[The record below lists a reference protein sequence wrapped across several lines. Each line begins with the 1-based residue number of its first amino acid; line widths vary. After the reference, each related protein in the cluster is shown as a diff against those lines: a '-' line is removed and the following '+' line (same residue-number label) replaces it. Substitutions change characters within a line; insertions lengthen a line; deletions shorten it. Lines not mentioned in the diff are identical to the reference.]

1 MNITINSIRSKRQFR
16 RFFERS
22 IWYSPV
28 QIDDIT
34 NVQIIRCNND
44 ETLICNYSVKNNSAE
59 VYMTAL
65 STENINEAFNEF
77 IHLLIE
83 KHENITRITTVAFN
97 EVDKEYIMMIDPS
110 FNHEATLRRH
120 VKIEGQFLDVMIF
133 ALYPWQARSFGA
145 KRQQAET
152 LTSPRLLLDG
162 AFPIPPATQ
171 ISSVAAR
178 CAIAIF
184 PRAAARWSAGSV
196 HPAPADR
203 RRWPCGSAAP
213 ASAPAPGGTR
223 RRPPFS
229 LPAALQI
236 LRSGS

>member
-1 MNITINSIRSKRQFR
+1 MRSKSTLSLFMVESGRAGTACACP
-16 RFFERS
+16 S
-22 IWYSPV
+22 CLLCYL
-28 QIDDIT
+28 
-34 NVQIIRCNND
+34 NVARNRGVLS
-44 ETLICNYSVKNNSAE
+44 LIVFCW
-59 VYMTAL
+59 AL
-65 STENINEAFNEF
+65 PRLKIGCLCRTENGLASRA
-77 IHLLIE
+77 
-83 KHENITRITTVAFN
+83 KR
-97 EVDKEYIMMIDPS
+97 
-110 FNHEATLRRH
+110 
-120 VKIEGQFLDVMIF
+120 
-133 ALYPWQARSFGA
+133 YPLCCLPTCEPCWLHTWQARSFGA
-145 KRQQAET
+145 KRHQAET

-203 RRWPCGSAAP
+203 RRSPCGSAAP

>member
-1 MNITINSIRSKRQFR
+1 MENCSLGNICPRDRRNIWKQSVSYMNSRSTCAITVPTACLTLVERFR
-16 RFFERS
+16 EHES
-22 IWYSPV
+22 HY
-28 QIDDIT
+28 
-34 NVQIIRCNND
+34 
-44 ETLICNYSVKNNSAE
+44 
-59 VYMTAL
+59 L
-65 STENINEAFNEF
+65 S
-77 IHLLIE
+77 
-83 KHENITRITTVAFN
+83 RIL
-97 EVDKEYIMMIDPS
+97 PW
-110 FNHEATLRRH
+110 L
-120 VKIEGQFLDVMIF
+120 
-133 ALYPWQARSFGA
+133 WQARSFGA

-162 AFPIPPATQ
+162 AFPIPPVTQ

-184 PRAAARWSAGSV
+184 PRAAARGSAGSV
-196 HPAPADR
+196 RSAPADR
-203 RRWPCGSAAP
+203 RRSPCGSAAP